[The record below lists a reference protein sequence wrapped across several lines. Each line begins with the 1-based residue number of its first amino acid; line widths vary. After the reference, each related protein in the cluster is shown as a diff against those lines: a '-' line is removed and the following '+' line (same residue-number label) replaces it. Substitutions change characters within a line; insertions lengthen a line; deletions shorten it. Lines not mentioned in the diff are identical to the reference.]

1 MPECGNSWQQLVVG
15 PTMAAQNGCG
25 LPDPLVVFHPLKRDE
40 LGEVLELELGLVQKR
55 VLESTTRPFL
65 FRVTTEG
72 RPFLLEEGTDQ
83 RYGARQ
89 VKRAIELYYLVGSLA
104 RLLATGQVHSGDVWL
119 SWPVSPNGAAP

>member
-1 MPECGNSWQQLVVG
+1 
-15 PTMAAQNGCG
+15 

-72 RPFLLEEGTDQ
+72 RQFLLEEGTDQ
-83 RYGARQ
+83 RYGARR
-89 VKRAIELYYLVGSLA
+89 VKRAIEVYLVGPLA
-104 RLLATGQVHSGDVWL
+104 RLLATGQVHLADVWL

>member
-1 MPECGNSWQQLVVG
+1 VDAGDGLLGVLGATSYSILPFFSG
-15 PTMAAQNGCG
+15 MARCG

-72 RPFLLEEGTDQ
+72 RQFLLEEGTDQ

-89 VKRAIELYYLVGSLA
+89 
-104 RLLATGQVHSGDVWL
+104 
-119 SWPVSPNGAAP
+119 